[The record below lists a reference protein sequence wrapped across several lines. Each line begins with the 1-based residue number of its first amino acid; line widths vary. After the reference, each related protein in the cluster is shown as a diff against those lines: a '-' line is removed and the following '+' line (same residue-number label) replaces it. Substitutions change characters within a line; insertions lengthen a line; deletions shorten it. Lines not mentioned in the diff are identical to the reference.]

1 LTLFDLLLI
10 FSVLATAAT
19 LLILLY
25 QAIRRH
31 WAAAGPILAWLGA
44 YWGVYMAVL
53 VTVSLIAPQRV
64 IPARDDRCFDDWCMS
79 VDHVEVSG
87 GVHYAV
93 TLRISSRALRVS
105 QRELDAR
112 VQLLDGQG
120 RTYDPRPADD
130 QPPLST
136 LLPPG
141 GSFETTRVF
150 DLPAC
155 ARDVVLIRVSGP
167 GPGWFVIG
175 DSGSLLHRRTVM
187 QLQ

>member
-10 FSVLATAAT
+10 FSVLVTAGT
-19 LLILLY
+19 LLIILY
-25 QAIRRH
+25 QSIRRR
-31 WAAAGPILAWLGA
+31 WTAAGRILVWLGA
-44 YWGVYMAVL
+44 YWGAYMAVL
-53 VTVSLIAPQRV
+53 LIVSLSAPQRV
-64 IPARDDRCFDDWCMS
+64 IPAREDQCFDDWCMA

-87 GVHYAV
+87 GAQYAV

-112 VQLLDGQG
+112 IQLMDGQG

-136 LLPPG
+136 PLPPG

-150 DLPAC
+150 DLPSG

-187 QLQ
+187 RLQ